1 MLDLAQDT
9 DDQLRFRICIFPD
22 EYPPTFYLDVDDETD
37 KIELSRPTPKTAQ
50 PKLRKAIISS
60 SNRELLNCISECVL
74 NVLNGNLHMS
84 ECGKQK
90 IK

>member
-1 MLDLAQDT
+1 VLDLAQDT
-9 DDQLRFRICIFPD
+9 DERLRYRTCIFPD
-22 EYPPTFYLDVDDETD
+22 EYPPTFYQVTDETD
-37 KIELSRPTPKTAQ
+37 KIELSRPKPKTAQ
-50 PKLRKAIISS
+50 PKLRKAIISR

-74 NVLNGNLHMS
+74 NVLNGNLHVS